1 MHVVRTL
8 DELDAMI
15 QACNEAEAISDDAMR
30 AVFGTFRMDPPRNL
44 PADPYSEAFRLAQ
57 LQLYQQIA
65 GKSYSNANE
74 ITQFNVDA
82 AVRRPFPFVT
92 NSTTTAGEYFMAI
105 GYLLRCMAL
114 PPGSR
119 VLEFGAGWG
128 ISSVWLAQL
137 GHHVTTVDIEPCFC
151 ELITRRA
158 AHEGVEIEV
167 VNADFFWIEGQQRQ
181 FDAVIFQ
188 GCFHH
193 CDDHLRLLRAL
204 VPVVAP
210 QGRIFF
216 GAEPIMPDFP
226 QPWGLRLD
234 GNSLWAIRKN
244 GWLELGFQ
252 SDYFVHALAH
262 TGWYTRRIAVPGGG
276 EPLTVWEARHLD
288 AAKFTFPARD
298 TRLQTQTGTRRD
310 DAIAFTQAA
319 AGVGL
324 YGPYLDLP
332 AGRYRARLCFRPGA
346 ARDGRARVDVVCQ
359 AATRR
364 LAEKSLGAGEVME
377 LDFTLTTDVTGVE
390 VRLFNKR
397 GFTATLDAVEIIPQI
412 G

>member
-216 GAEPIMPDFP
+216 GAEPIMPDSGPFAKMAGWNSAFSRTTSFT
-226 QPWGLRLD
+226 PW
-234 GNSLWAIRKN
+234 
-244 GWLELGFQ
+244 
-252 SDYFVHALAH
+252 
-262 TGWYTRRIAVPGGG
+262 RIPAGTP
-276 EPLTVWEARHLD
+276 
-288 AAKFTFPARD
+288 AASPSP
-298 TRLQTQTGTRRD
+298 
-310 DAIAFTQAA
+310 
-319 AGVGL
+319 AGVN
-324 YGPYLDLP
+324 
-332 AGRYRARLCFRPGA
+332 R
-346 ARDGRARVDVVCQ
+346 
-359 AATRR
+359 
-364 LAEKSLGAGEVME
+364 
-377 LDFTLTTDVTGVE
+377 
-390 VRLFNKR
+390 
-397 GFTATLDAVEIIPQI
+397 
-412 G
+412 

>member
-1 MHVVRTL
+1 MRVVRNL

-15 QACNEAEAISDDAMR
+15 TACNEAEAISDDAMR
-30 AVFGTFRMDPPRNL
+30 AVFGTFRMDPPREM
-44 PADPYSEAFRLAQ
+44 PADPFSEAFRTAQ
-57 LQLYQQIA
+57 LDLYQQIA
-65 GKSYSNANE
+65 GKVYSNENE
-74 ITQFNVDA
+74 ITSFNVDN

-92 NSTTTAGEYFMAI
+92 NSTSTAGEYFMAI

-151 ELITRRA
+151 ELISRRA

-167 VNADFFWIEGQQRQ
+167 INADFFWIEGQQRQ

-216 GAEPIMPDFP
+216 GAEPVMQDFP

-252 SDYFVHALAH
+252 ADYFVRALAR
-262 TGWYTRRIAVPGGG
+262 TGWYSRRIAVPGGG
-276 EPLTVWEARHLD
+276 DALTVWEARHLA
-288 AAKFTFPARD
+288 AAKFEFAAAD
-298 TRLQTQTGTRRD
+298 TRLQTQTGTRQD
-310 DAIAFTQAA
+310 GAIAFVNAS

-332 AGRYRARLCFRPGA
+332 AGRYVARIRFRPGA
-346 ARDGRARVDVVCQ
+346 PRDGRASADVVCMG
-359 AATRR
+359 ASRR
-364 LAEKSLGAGEVME
+364 LAEKSIDRGDVTE
-377 LDFTLTTDVTGVE
+377 LEFATTMDVTGVE
-390 VRLFNKR
+390 VRLFTKR
-397 GFTATLDAVEIIPQI
+397 GFTAMIDAVEFVPRI